1 MLDPIDSSSR
11 QFLLG
16 MDALNKRLDRAQQL
30 VSSGKRIETAS
41 DSPDQIGELL
51 QVRGEI
57 AQNQQT
63 QANLTSYKLEAN
75 IAANALDQAS
85 SVLDSVKSLTAVGLN
100 GSLAPVLQANLV
112 EQVEN
117 FMQDI
122 VGIAAT
128 QVNGRYIFSGDSDGS
143 APYTLDLTQANGVSS
158 YAGSSSTREA
168 QHPDGSS
175 FSIAR
180 TGQQVF
186 DSPDA
191 GGNVFG
197 ALANLRWALL
207 ANDSTAIQS
216 ALAGIQTAQDH
227 VHTESVFYGMAQNRL
242 SDATTAASGQDAL
255 LQSHLSSIQDADVTA
270 SILELQDAQFQRQAT
285 LSARAKVPP
294 TSLFDYIRG

>member
-16 MDALNKRLDRAQQL
+16 MDALNKRLDHAQQL

-51 QVRGEI
+51 QVRGDI

-63 QANLTSYKLEAN
+63 QANLTSYKLEADM
-75 IAANALDQAS
+75 AANALGQTS
-85 SVLDSVKSLTAVGLN
+85 SVLDNVKSLTAVGLN
-100 GSLAPVLQANLV
+100 GSLAPDLEANLV
-112 EQVEN
+112 QEVESA
-117 FMQDI
+117 MQDI

-128 QVNGRYIFSGDSDGS
+128 QVNGRYIFSGDRDQS
-143 APYTLDLTQANGVSS
+143 APYTLDFTQANGVSS

-175 FSIAR
+175 FSIAQ
-180 TGQQVF
+180 TGQQIF
-186 DSPDA
+186 DSSDA

-197 ALANLRWALL
+197 ALANLRSALL

-242 SDATTAASGQDAL
+242 SDATTAASGKDVL

-294 TSLFDYIRG
+294 TSLFDYIRS